1 MVQLKKYTLDVT
13 RKAHAAYYF
22 EKWPAVHKAFSD
34 SAIKALTGDR
44 KDIPKALEEGAVAVH
59 NAAK

>member
-1 MVQLKKYTLDVT
+1 MAGLEIQGL
-13 RKAHAAYYF
+13 
-22 EKWPAVHKAFSD
+22 HKAFND
-34 SAIKALTGDR
+34 AATKAVTGDR